1 MSDIKLKSPFDYR
14 LKEVIISA
22 DRFERDID
30 ITSVIAQLDISENI
44 NRPFLIGN
52 IVISDTT
59 GLLERI
65 NFVGTE
71 KVNVKLHIISEQN
84 TEPKIINKNFNITGI
99 KKSVQTGQEATISN
113 IEIIEDHGYR
123 NYLENVNRPYE
134 GNATKIIEDCIKEF
148 LDKELEKITEVN
160 TDLAPLKCIIPN
172 WHPLDVVKWL
182 TKYMIR
188 DFGFPY
194 FFYSTIHSDKIQ
206 MNDLLHILKEP
217 IVNPKTAFKYS
228 SSSANDVDAS
238 IHEQSY
244 VINEIEFNSNLNTLD
259 KIREGVVGSTNQSV
273 DIIKNSSSREIQH
286 FDIYQ
291 MFKNIKANGAIKA
304 NQSYIPYDSKAKVND
319 KVLHD
324 YDSRRISELKVSYV
338 YGKDILNFTNVM
350 DLDKQLLAKSI
361 LTWLNENKVRINVP
375 GRNFLET
382 DDRKAITLGD
392 QIQIKVLKPIKNTPG
407 NVSIETD
414 EDIYDKKRSGE
425 YVIQAIRHMFVF
437 DRYNTIAECTKLTDI
452 ENTFEKI

>member
-1 MSDIKLKSPFDYR
+1 MADVKLKTAYDYD

-22 DRFERDID
+22 DRFEDDID

-52 IVISDTT
+52 MVIGDTT

-71 KVNVKLHIISEQN
+71 KVNIKLHLIAE
-84 TEPKIINKNFNITGI
+84 EPVIINKNFHITGI
-99 KKSVQTGQEATISN
+99 NKVEQSSESSAILS
-113 IEIIEDHGYR
+113 IELIEDHGYR

-134 GNATKIIEDCIKEF
+134 GNATRIIEDCIQEF
-148 LDKELEKITEVN
+148 LDKKLEKITDTN

-194 FFYSTIHSDKIQ
+194 FFYSTIHNDKIQ
-206 MNDLLHILKEP
+206 MNDLLNILKEP
-217 IVNPKTAFKYS
+217 IVNSTIPFKYS
-228 SSSANDVDAS
+228 IAAAGETNNT
-238 IHEQSY
+238 IEEQSY
-244 VINEIEFNSNLNTLD
+244 IINDIDFKSNFNTLN

-291 MFKNIKANGAIKA
+291 MFKDIKVNGAIKA

-319 KVLHD
+319 KALHD
-324 YDSRRISELKVSYV
+324 YDSRRISELEVSYV

-361 LTWLNENKVRINVP
+361 LSWLNENKITINVP

-382 DDRKAITLGD
+382 SDRNAIKLGD
-392 QIQIKVLKPIKNTPG
+392 QIQIKILKPIRNG
-407 NVSIETD
+407 SGLETVEPD
-414 EDIYDKKRSGE
+414 GDIYDKKRSGE

-437 DRYNTIAECTKLTDI
+437 DRYNVVAECTKLTDI

>member
-14 LKEVIISA
+14 LKEVILSA
-22 DRFERDID
+22 DRFENDID

-52 IVISDTT
+52 LVIGDTT
-59 GLLERI
+59 GLFERI

-71 KVNVKLHIISEQN
+71 KVNIKLHLIAE
-84 TEPKIINKNFNITGI
+84 EPVIINKNFHITGI
-99 KKSVQTGQEATISN
+99 NNVEQSN
-113 IEIIEDHGYR
+113 ESSGILSIELIEDHAYR

-148 LDKELEKITEVN
+148 LDKELEKITDTN
-160 TDLAPLKCIIPN
+160 TELAPLKCIIPN

-206 MNDLLHILKEP
+206 MNDLLNILKAP
-217 IVNPKTAFKYS
+217 VVNSIPFNYS
-228 SSSANDVDAS
+228 IAAAAETRNT
-238 IHEQSY
+238 IEEQSY
-244 VINEIEFNSNLNTLD
+244 VINDIDFSSNLNTLN
-259 KIREGVVGSTNQSV
+259 KIREGVVGSTNQTV
-273 DIIKNSSSREIQH
+273 DIIKNSSSREIIH

-291 MFKNIKANGAIKA
+291 MFKDIKANGAIKA
-304 NQSYIPYDSKAKVND
+304 NQAYIPYDSKAKVND
-319 KVLHD
+319 KILHD
-324 YDSRRISELKVSYV
+324 YDSRRISELEVSYV

-361 LTWLNENKVRINVP
+361 LSWLNENKVTIKIP

-382 DDRKAITLGD
+382 SDRNAIKLGD
-392 QIQIKVLKPIKNTPG
+392 QIQIKILKPIRNG
-407 NVSIETD
+407 SSLETVEPD
-414 EDIYDKKRSGE
+414 GDIYDKKRSGE

-437 DRYNTIAECTKLTDI
+437 DRYSVVAECTKLTDI